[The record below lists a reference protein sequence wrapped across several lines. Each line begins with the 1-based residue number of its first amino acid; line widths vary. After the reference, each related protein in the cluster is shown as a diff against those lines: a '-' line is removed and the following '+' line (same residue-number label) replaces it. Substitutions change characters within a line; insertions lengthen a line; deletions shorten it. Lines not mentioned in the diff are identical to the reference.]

1 MALMLYNTLSRK
13 KEIFSSL
20 SAGEVLYY
28 TCGPTVHDYAHIGNF
43 RTFVFQDVLKRWLIE
58 KGFRVK
64 HVMNIT
70 DVDEKTIERSARK
83 GVALKELTYKYENFF
98 FEDLDCLNIK
108 RADQYPRVS
117 DNIELIARMVK
128 RLREKRHTITDE
140 KGSIYYDINTF
151 ESYGQLSGNTPK
163 RKIRAK
169 MPREDYKVPKNFLLW
184 ENCEQND
191 CIASWDTVL
200 GRGLPGWHIECAA
213 LAEKYLGETIDIH
226 SGGVDLIF
234 PHHENEIAEAESYSG
249 KPFTRFWVHVEH
261 LLVYGRKMSKSLG
274 NFYTLRQ
281 IIRKGFDARAMRLVY
296 LKTHYRENLDF
307 DFEKLV
313 TAQKEIDLVE
323 KTLVDLKELK
333 RFGDN
338 DLFNL
343 IHDFKVKVVA
353 SMDDDLHTERLWLSF
368 IDFLRDVKNQI
379 LKVKVSKEG
388 TLNAIQTIEWVDV
401 FLGIMGECKLTQ

>member
-1 MALMLYNTLSRK
+1 VL
-13 KEIFSSL
+13 
-20 SAGEVLYY
+20 EVLYY